1 MSRCIYNIL
10 TNYLHFYILLVSKS
24 FFKCCFLSKT
34 VVKLWQIYIYGVQ
47 ILNKD
52 TIKHYAGLLAKVVL
66 GAGLVAVF
74 IANNLPEPYD
84 RIKVEDTVALTHEVF
99 GTPTPITDRESAVAT
114 TDNSS
119 VINAEHPEATPAAEV
134 STQAGEENAASEPS
148 APEESAPVASDIPKT
163 PETPEQPPAA
173 STAAPQTTLDDASLI
188 NINTASKAE
197 LMQLNGIGEVKA
209 QAIIDYRENYGG
221 FLTIDEITLVSGI
234 GEKTLEK
241 NRDRITV

>member
-24 FFKCCFLSKT
+24 FFECCFLSKF

-47 ILNKD
+47 MLNKD

-84 RIKVEDTVALTHEVF
+84 RIKVEDTVALTHELF
-99 GTPTPITDRESAVAT
+99 GTPSPKPDRENAVAT

-119 VINAEHPEATPAAEV
+119 ESNEEQPEAAPAAGV
-134 STQAGEENAASEPS
+134 PPQINEESGTAEPHS
-148 APEESAPVASDIPKT
+148 PEESAPAASDIPKT
-163 PETPEQPPAA
+163 PEAPEQPPAV
-173 STAAPQTTLDDASLI
+173 STTAPQADPDNASLI

-197 LMQLNGIGEVKA
+197 LMQLSGIGEVKA
-209 QAIIDYRENYGG
+209 QAIIDYREKYGG